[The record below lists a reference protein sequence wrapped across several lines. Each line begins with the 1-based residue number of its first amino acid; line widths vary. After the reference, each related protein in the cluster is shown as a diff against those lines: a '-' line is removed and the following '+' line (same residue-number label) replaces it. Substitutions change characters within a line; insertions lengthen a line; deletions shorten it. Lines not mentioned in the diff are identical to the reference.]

1 MGNNTNSFSIYD
13 DKLILDQ
20 IAYGGATPEE
30 AQKKK
35 KAKSVAKAEMKANF
49 RRWFV
54 LGIVAVAVGSLTVA
68 TLPFGLANFLWGPV
82 AAAGVFCAIE
92 GIFQISAYNK
102 KQEQKAEATRKAYM
116 EKEKNEEL
124 QEQAKAKAITE
135 AKKQAERE
143 ELLKKR
149 EQEMYD
155 LQLREKKAQVELK
168 EQIAKKFPN
177 VLEATSVGDEGK
189 PDASQSLGG
198 NSDALA

>member
-82 AAAGVFCAIE
+82 AAAGVFGAIE

-102 KQEQKAEATRKAYM
+102 KQEQKAEATRKAHM

-124 QEQAKAKAITE
+124 QEEAKAKAAIE
-135 AKKQAERE
+135 AKKQAKRE
-143 ELLKKR
+143 ELLKER
-149 EQEMYD
+149 EQKMYD
-155 LQLREKKAQVELK
+155 LQLREKEAQIVLK
-168 EQIAKKFPN
+168 EQIAKNFPN
-177 VLEATSVGDEGK
+177 VLEATSVGDKEK
-189 PDASQSLGG
+189 HDANQ
-198 NSDALA
+198 NSKE